1 MNDVNNYIRL
11 NNSFDK
17 SVIFRLG
24 ISGGFFSEYNNMLV
38 CMLYCMQHKIRFRL
52 DSMHANFAVKN
63 GWTDFFEP
71 FCEEVINDENIHQKT
86 VDWRYLIKSIFKN
99 QKISLFDN
107 LRPYIYFWNK
117 SLLTQDIYGKA
128 RSSASQKRFYDFP
141 ELNIH
146 GDFRDACGAFLNMTW
161 HYNEAVKS
169 EIEKI
174 IQELNL
180 PLVYLSMHIR
190 GGDKAFEYQLF
201 SIDTY
206 FKKLEKSTSLVCN
219 NIFLLTDDYNIYKKC
234 KIKYPN
240 YNFWTLCEEKDS
252 GYNNSLFVKQDP
264 IEKRRKLVRLFAAM
278 DIMTSSLCFIGT
290 YTANPGLFLGMRI
303 PKKTICVD
311 SDKWKIW

>member
-1 MNDVNNYIRL
+1 M
-11 NNSFDK
+11 
-17 SVIFRLG
+17 
-24 ISGGFFSEYNNMLV
+24 
-38 CMLYCMQHKIRFRL
+38 
-52 DSMHANFAVKN
+52 
-63 GWTDFFEP
+63 
-71 FCEEVINDENIHQKT
+71 
-86 VDWRYLIKSIFKN
+86 
-99 QKISLFDN
+99 
-107 LRPYIYFWNK
+107 RPYVYFWNK

-146 GDFRDACGAFLNMTW
+146 GDFRNACGAFLNMTW

-174 IQELNL
+174 IQKLNL

-190 GGDKAFEYQLF
+190 GGDKVFEHQLF

-206 FKKLEKSTSLVCN
+206 FKKLEESNLLVCN
-219 NIFLLTDDYNIYKKC
+219 NIFLLTDDYNIYKEC

-240 YNFWTLCEEKDS
+240 YSFWTLCEEKDS

-264 IEKRRKLVRLFAAM
+264 IEKRRKLIRLFAAM
-278 DIMTSSLCFIGT
+278 DIMASSLCFIGT